1 MAFLFFIFIIIFIM
15 LTGRT
20 VKTYLNMKKKIKGVG
35 PVAANHRIDFN
46 GQQIT
51 IQEYFLKKNIQLK

>member
-1 MAFLFFIFIIIFIM
+1 M